1 MAILD
6 LGQALVV
13 SPVVEL
19 GLGLLAAALAGA
31 ALLAVGLRP

>member
-1 MAILD
+1 MAV
-6 LGQALVV
+6 LGFAQALAV

-19 GLGLLAAALAGA
+19 GLGMLAAALAAA

>member
-1 MAILD
+1 MAVF
-6 LGQALVV
+6 ALAHALAV

-31 ALLAVGLRP
+31 ALLAVGLRL